1 MYKEKRRLKNKESN
15 FVSAVVYIHNDEK
28 NIGKFIK
35 GLLGVLNE
43 NFKEFE
49 IVCVDDNSTDKSVNT
64 IKDILKKEKVDN
76 TVNLISLSFFHGVE
90 LAMNAGIDMSI
101 GDFVYEFDC
110 INMDFEWNMIMQVY
124 RKELEGFDITS
135 AAPDLKGRWSSK
147 LFYWLLK
154 HENENVANMRTESF
168 RLVSRRAINR
178 VNAMNI
184 DIPFRQI
191 AYASSGLNITSISF
205 VPHNTNYNL
214 NIFYRKNLAVNVIL
228 IFTSICDKII
238 VALSVFAAILGLIQ
252 MIKRKAGG
260 ESKILLSGVFLMLGV
275 IIKYLKVINN
285 FIFKKQ
291 HYIVGGVEKINNSI

>member
-1 MYKEKRRLKNKESN
+1 
-15 FVSAVVYIHNDEK
+15 
-28 NIGKFIK
+28 
-35 GLLGVLNE
+35 
-43 NFKEFE
+43 
-49 IVCVDDNSTDKSVNT
+49 
-64 IKDILKKEKVDN
+64 
-76 TVNLISLSFFHGVE
+76 
-90 LAMNAGIDMSI
+90 
-101 GDFVYEFDC
+101 
-110 INMDFEWNMIMQVY
+110 MQVY

-260 ESKILLSGVFLMLGV
+260 ENKILLSGVFLMLGV

>member
-1 MYKEKRRLKNKESN
+1 MKNKESN

-28 NIGKFIK
+28 NIRKFFD
-35 GLLGVLNE
+35 GLLKFFNS

-49 IVCVDDNSTDKSVNT
+49 IVCVDDCSIDNSVDI
-64 IKDILKKEKVDN
+64 IKKVIKKETMDN

-110 INMDFEWNMIMQVY
+110 INMDFDWNMVMKVY

-135 AAPDLKGRWSSK
+135 AAPVLKGRWSSK
-147 LFYWLLK
+147 IFYWLLK
-154 HENENVANMRTESF
+154 HENENVLNMRTESF

-178 VNAMNI
+178 VNSMNI
-184 DIPFRQI
+184 AIPFRQI
-191 AYASSGLNITSISF
+191 AYASSGLKATSISF
-205 VPHNTNYNL
+205 VPHNMNYNL
-214 NIFYRKNLAVNVIL
+214 NSFYRKKLAMDVIL
-228 IFTSICDKII
+228 VFTSICEKIAFVFAI
-238 VALSVFAAILGLIQ
+238 FAAILGGIQ
-252 MIKRKAGG
+252 RLKKKAGG
-260 ESKILLSGVFLMLGV
+260 ENKILLSGIFLILGM

-291 HYIVGGVEKINNSI
+291 HYIVSGVEKINNSI

>member
-1 MYKEKRRLKNKESN
+1 M
-15 FVSAVVYIHNDEK
+15 YIHNDER
-28 NIGKFIK
+28 NIGKFIN

-49 IVCVDDNSTDKSVNT
+49 IVCVDDNSTDNSINI
-64 IKDILKKEKVDN
+64 IKDVLKKEKVDN
-76 TVNLISLSFFHGVE
+76 AVNLISLSFFHGVE
-90 LAMNAGIDMSI
+90 LAMNAGIDLSI

-110 INMDFEWNMIMQVY
+110 INMDFDWDMVMQVY
-124 RKELEGFDITS
+124 RKELEGFDVTS
-135 AAPDLKGRWSSK
+135 AAPYLKGRWSSK

-154 HENENVANMRTESF
+154 RENENIVNMRTESF

-191 AYASSGLNITSISF
+191 AYASSGLKVTSISF
-205 VPHNTNYNL
+205 VPYNMNYNL
-214 NIFYRKNLAVNVIL
+214 NVFYRKNLAVNVIL
-228 IFTSICDKII
+228 IFTSICDKI
-238 VALSVFAAILGLIQ
+238 AFVFSISSAILGIIQ
-252 MIKRKAGG
+252 MLKRKVAG
-260 ESKILLSGVFLMLGV
+260 ENKILLSGIFLILCM

-291 HYIVGGVEKINNSI
+291 HYIVGGVEKINNSL